1 MMSISKLFSL
11 WFLVCCFLFLLNGQ
25 AYAQEFPKRI
35 VSLGPINTENVF
47 LLEAGDRLVANTN
60 FCVRPAEAKQKE
72 KIGSVMQVSIEKII
86 SQQPDLVLATAL
98 TKPEQVR
105 QLQAVGI
112 KVVRFKRTASFREI
126 CDEFIRLGELL
137 GLADRARAI
146 VDQAQAEVA
155 KVEKKVFLLKK
166 KKVFL
171 QVGSRPLFGAVSNSF
186 TNDFIVLAGGI
197 NILAGQKSGTTGIE
211 KVIGENPDL
220 IIIAIMG
227 SESGIAA
234 DEKKNW
240 QRIPVI
246 KAVQEDRVHIINPD
260 LVCSPSPATFAQT
273 LQIIA
278 GLIHPEITT
287 GSAQ

>member
-1 MMSISKLFSL
+1 MMTISKLLSL
-11 WFLVCCFLFLLNGQ
+11 CFLVCCFFLLSGQ
-25 AYAQEFPKRI
+25 AYTQDFPKRI

-60 FCVRPAEAKQKE
+60 YCVRPEAARHKE
-72 KIGSVMQVSIEKII
+72 KVGSVMQVSIEKII
-86 SQQPDLVLATAL
+86 SQHPDLVLATAL

-126 CDEFIRLGELL
+126 CNEFIRLGELL

-155 KVEKKVFLLKK
+155 KVQKMVFSLTK

-171 QVGSRPLFGAVSNSF
+171 QVGSRPLFGAVANSF
-186 TNDFIVLAGGI
+186 THDFIVLAGGI

-220 IIIAIMG
+220 IIIAMMG

-240 QRIPVI
+240 QRIAVI
-246 KAVQEDRVHIINPD
+246 KAVQEDRVHVINPD
-260 LVCSPSPATFAQT
+260 LVCSPSPATFAHT
-273 LQIIA
+273 LRIIA
-278 GLIHPEITT
+278 GLIHPRIIT
-287 GSAQ
+287 GSDQ